1 MAKKYSEMKLTSGK
15 NFSQFWEYLPKV
27 LQNNNDSLDLAGVA
41 SAKSPFILNV
51 LNKTLSIS
59 LGIPK
64 DFISLIGI
72 SSLM

>member
-1 MAKKYSEMKLTSGK
+1 MKLTSGK

-27 LQNNNDSLDLAGVA
+27 LQNNNDSLDPVGVA
-41 SAKSPFILNV
+41 SAKSHFILNV

-64 DFISLIGI
+64 DFISLLGI
-72 SSLM
+72 LSLM